1 MNAASLMR
9 HGLLGAWLTVCGMP
23 CALAQSIE
31 TVDLRG
37 DNVFIENEAL
47 SGARG
52 RIAVNAAS
60 GLNNQQ
66 ANAASV
72 ALGGQ
77 TSTYSSVSQG
87 GSDTVVRSSP
97 VNNQAWILGGV
108 LSHSRGLLS
117 INQASGDQNRQ
128 NNALAVDVADLASQG
143 DDILAANT
151 AGPALASPR
160 PSALGG
166 KREAGIAEGAFNGA
180 NGVLQINQ
188 TAGMQNVTSNVIQLR
203 TLGLTGP

>member
-1 MNAASLMR
+1 MLRPILTACLTACSLS
-9 HGLLGAWLTVCGMP
+9 
-23 CALAQSIE
+23 CAMAQSIE
-31 TVDLRG
+31 TVDPRG

-77 TSTYSSVSQG
+77 TSTYSSVSQA
-87 GSDTVVRSSP
+87 GSDAVVRSSP

-128 NNALAVDVADLASQG
+128 SNALAVDVADLASQG
-143 DDILAANT
+143 DDVLAANT
-151 AGPALASPR
+151 AGSAPAATR
-160 PSALGG
+160 PSTMGG

-203 TLGLTGP
+203 TMGLTGP